1 MFKKSEKKSH
11 NPPSKHPSMPV
22 AGSSKNEATPGDKD
36 EETPSCG
43 QRCCK
48 YIYDKETKQFC
59 GRTCNS
65 WFYIIVYSIMYSI
78 FLSTYTLI
86 LLYASFNVIK
96 YMDDYQ
102 TIDKMDLWSYSEQGI
117 GLTATPT
124 SLNNLPVIWYRNDT
138 RDYQKYIT
146 DLENLINKRRK
157 RETYNT
163 SDTDLG
169 PCGYSPFGYGD
180 KPCIIIRI
188 NRQLK
193 WSAKP
198 LINNVTFMST
208 VPSTVQSNLKL
219 KKQKLWL
226 HCNGVHSY
234 DKEHI
239 GNITYYPEPP
249 GFDPDSFPLTD
260 NSFSPLIAIQVSNFT
275 LGLSLIIECKLW
287 YQEGVSS
294 TEFVLYVT
302 PKKK

>member
-22 AGSSKNEATPGDKD
+22 AGSSKNAATAGDKD

-48 YIYDKETKQFC
+48 YLYNRETKQFC
-59 GRTCNS
+59 GRTCKS
-65 WFYIIVYSIMYSI
+65 WFSIFVYSIMYFI

-102 TIDKMDLWSYSEQGI
+102 TIDKIDLWSYSEQGI

-124 SLNNLPVIWYRNDT
+124 SLNNLPVVWYRNDT

-157 RETYNT
+157 REAYNT
-163 SDTDLG
+163 SYADLG
-169 PCGYSPFGYGD
+169 PCGHPPFGYGD

-198 LINNVTFMST
+198 LVTNETALRT
-208 VPSTVQSNLKL
+208 VPNRVQSHLKL

-239 GNITYYPEPP
+239 GNIKYYPEPP
-249 GFDPDSFPLTD
+249 GFDPDSFPLND
-260 NSFSPLIAIQVSNFT
+260 SSFSPLVAIQVSNFT

-287 YQEGVSS
+287 YQGGVSS